1 MLGVI
6 FFWAFAALVVV
17 AALAMV
23 LTKNLVH
30 AALFM
35 AGTFF
40 LIACLYILMG
50 ADYVGAV
57 QVLIYVGAISILF
70 VFGIM
75 LTKRDRIE
83 DSNRFNRYGLP
94 GGIVSALLL
103 AGIVVSIISS
113 TWHEVPTPAGDGST
127 VQVIAGLFLNEY
139 VLAFELAAILL
150 LAALLGAIVIGMGHR
165 GAPGGGAPGVSAP
178 NKAGTQSTAASPARA
193 EGAATGRA
201 P

>member
-6 FFWAFAALVVV
+6 FFWVFAVLVV
-17 AALAMV
+17 AAAIAMV
-23 LTKNLVH
+23 FSKNLVH
-30 AALFM
+30 SALFM

-57 QVLIYVGAISILF
+57 QILVYVGAISILF

-83 DSNRFNRYGLP
+83 DSNRFNRYGLS
-94 GGIVSALLL
+94 GGVIAVALF
-103 AGIVVSIISS
+103 AGISTSVLSS
-113 TWHEVPTPAGDGST
+113 VWHSAATPAGDGST

-150 LAALLGAIVIGMGHR
+150 RAALLGAIVIGQAHFSR
-165 GAPGGGAPGVSAP
+165 G
-178 NKAGTQSTAASPARA
+178 KTAAPDGPEARNP
-193 EGAATGRA
+193 EGAR